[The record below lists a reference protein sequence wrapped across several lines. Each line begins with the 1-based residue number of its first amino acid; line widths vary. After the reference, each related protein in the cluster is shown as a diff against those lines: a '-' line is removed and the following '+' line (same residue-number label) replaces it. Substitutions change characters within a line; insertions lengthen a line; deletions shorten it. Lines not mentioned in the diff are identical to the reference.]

1 MSTPALAFFNNKG
14 GVWKTTLTY
23 HVASMLSRLDRP
35 VLAVDLDPQ
44 ANLTAA
50 FLEVE
55 ELEKL
60 WEPRAD
66 EEVGRTIFQCVEPL
80 TQVGD
85 IREPRLHR
93 IDDYLHLL
101 PGDLA
106 LSGFEDLLSAAWPNC
121 LGNQNLYRPFRV
133 ITSLWQVMQQGARQ
147 CEADLVIVDVG
158 PGLGAINRSALI
170 AADFVVVPVGADL
183 FSQQGLRNLGPTLR
197 RWRADWAKR
206 RDNWGEP
213 VFDLPAGNMNPIGYL
228 VQQHGV
234 RLSRPIQANDRWVK
248 RTPEEYARS
257 VLGTG
262 QTPQSLTLETDG
274 NRIATV
280 KHFRSLIP
288 LGREARKPIFDLT
301 VADGAM
307 GSHAAAATE
316 AFHDFREITQ
326 EILRRIGAG

>member
-1 MSTPALAFFNNKG
+1 
-14 GVWKTTLTY
+14 
-23 HVASMLSRLDRP
+23 
-35 VLAVDLDPQ
+35 
-44 ANLTAA
+44 
-50 FLEVE
+50 
-55 ELEKL
+55 
-60 WEPRAD
+60 
-66 EEVGRTIFQCVEPL
+66 
-80 TQVGD
+80 
-85 IREPRLHR
+85 
-93 IDDYLHLL
+93 
-101 PGDLA
+101 
-106 LSGFEDLLSAAWPNC
+106 
-121 LGNQNLYRPFRV
+121 
-133 ITSLWQVMQQGARQ
+133 
-147 CEADLVIVDVG
+147 
-158 PGLGAINRSALI
+158 
-170 AADFVVVPVGADL
+170 
-183 FSQQGLRNLGPTLR
+183 
-197 RWRADWAKR
+197 
-206 RDNWGEP
+206 
-213 VFDLPAGNMNPIGYL
+213 MNPIGYL

-248 RTPEEYARS
+248 RTPAEYARS